1 MVDSSLDQAECN
13 AHKMNAVYRKACFA
27 LRDSITDNAALIIRQ
42 YPELGFFH
50 LNSLSKQEI

>member
-42 YPELGFFH
+42 YP
-50 LNSLSKQEI
+50 